1 VEAEVVVMYSASQL
15 DEVTTSCLIDCQLI
29 KLLSR
34 KNKVSLMLLLDA
46 IDLVAIVIAD
56 AVCSV
61 ETPPVVQV
69 VVGSTRDIA

>member
-1 VEAEVVVMYSASQL
+1 MEAEVVVMYSASQL

-61 ETPPVVQV
+61 ETPSVVQV
-69 VVGSTRDIA
+69 VVGSTREIA

>member
-1 VEAEVVVMYSASQL
+1 VVVMYSASQL

>member
-1 VEAEVVVMYSASQL
+1 MEAEVVVMYSASQL

>member
-1 VEAEVVVMYSASQL
+1 
-15 DEVTTSCLIDCQLI
+15 
-29 KLLSR
+29 
-34 KNKVSLMLLLDA
+34 MLLLDA

>member
-1 VEAEVVVMYSASQL
+1 MVVMYSASQL

>member
-1 VEAEVVVMYSASQL
+1 MEAEVVVMYSASQL

-69 VVGSTRDIA
+69 VVGSTREIA